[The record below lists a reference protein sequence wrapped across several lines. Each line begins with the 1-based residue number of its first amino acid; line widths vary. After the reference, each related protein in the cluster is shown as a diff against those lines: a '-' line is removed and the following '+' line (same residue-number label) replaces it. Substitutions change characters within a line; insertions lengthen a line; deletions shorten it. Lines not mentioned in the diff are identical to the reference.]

1 MSDDDVLD
9 RLLVEVVKAPRSHP
23 KTLGQLEKA
32 FGIRTVG
39 DLLAHLP
46 RRLQDRGEL
55 SDLSTLPQGEQ
66 VTVIASVE
74 RVSTRRMKARKGS
87 ITEVRISDGRSRLT
101 LTWFSVPYI
110 ERQLHVGD
118 RALFSG
124 KVSLYKDTPQLTF
137 PQFAVLGDD
146 DVLADDGT
154 VDLSHASTAMARQLA
169 RPLMPIYP
177 STKDLMSWVIAALVG
192 DALDFVAREGITDPL
207 DDDLRARMQ
216 VVGLLEAW
224 RGLHQPVTR
233 ADWVRGRTRLAFDEA
248 LEIQLVLA
256 RRRHAA
262 RAEPATARPAMTGGL
277 LDALDA
283 RLPFTL
289 TNGQREIG
297 AVIAGELGD
306 RIPMQRLLQGEVG
319 SGKTVIALRAM
330 LQVVDAGGQA
340 VLLAPTEVLAQQH
353 ARSLTAMLG
362 PLAERGY
369 LGGSEHSTR
378 VALLT
383 GSLGAKARKAA
394 LLEAAGGE
402 AGIVV
407 GTHAVLEDR
416 VQFADLGLVVVDEQ
430 HRFGV
435 EQRDALRGR
444 SGNPPHV
451 LVMTATPIPRTV
463 AMTVFG
469 DLEVSILRE
478 RPANRAAVTTT
489 VVPVDKPAWFDRT
502 WHRLREEVQK
512 GRQAFVVFPRVGGDE
527 PDDDLEPV
535 VDLDDEPLDLDDLA
549 PTPPER
555 RPAAAVLELGAEL
568 AADELSGLRS
578 AQLYGKMPADDKD
591 AVMTAFAAGDL
602 DVLLATTVIEVGV
615 DVPNASVM
623 VIVDADRFGVS
634 QLHQLRGRIGRGG
647 HPGVCLLLTRAEP
660 GSPGRARLDAVAASD
675 DGFVLA
681 EADLEA
687 RREGDVLGAAQSGR
701 RRSLRLLSLLRD
713 RDVIGTAR
721 EIAGQ
726 MVDVDP
732 SLGEN
737 PALKRRVEALEAQ
750 DRAEFLAKS

>member
-1 MSDDDVLD
+1 MNEDVLD
-9 RLLVEVVKAPRSHP
+9 RLLVEVVKAPSGHP

-39 DLLAHLP
+39 DLLGHLP

-55 SDLSTLPQGEQ
+55 SDLAKLEQGDQ
-66 VTVIASVE
+66 VTVIAKVE
-74 RVSTRRMKARKGS
+74 TVSSRQMKQRRGS
-87 ITEVRISDGRSRLT
+87 ITEVRISDGRTRLK
-101 LTWFSVPYI
+101 LTWFSAAYVAK
-110 ERQLHVGD
+110 QLHVGD
-118 RALFSG
+118 RAMFSG

-146 DVLADDGT
+146 DEIADDGT
-154 VDLSHASTAMARQLA
+154 VDLSHAGNAMARQLA

-192 DALDFVAREGITDPL
+192 DAIDFVAREGIVDPL
-207 DDDLRARMQ
+207 DADLRQ
-216 VVGLLEAW
+216 ELGVIGLLDAW

-233 ADWVRGRTRLAFDEA
+233 GDWSNGRKRLAFDEA
-248 LEIQLVLA
+248 LDIQLVLA

-262 RAEPATARPAMTGGL
+262 RAEPATARPATPGGL
-277 LDALDA
+277 RDALDA

-289 TNGQREIG
+289 TAGQQEIG
-297 AVIAGELGD
+297 AVIEAELAD
-306 RIPMQRLLQGEVG
+306 RVPMQRLLQGEVG
-319 SGKTVIALRAM
+319 SGKTVVALRAM
-330 LQVVDAGGQA
+330 LQVVDTGGQA

-362 PLAERGY
+362 PLAEKGF
-369 LGGSEHSTR
+369 LGGSDQGTR

-383 GSLGAKARKAA
+383 GSLGAKARRAA
-394 LLEAAGGE
+394 MLEVASGE

-469 DLEVSILRE
+469 DLEVSVLRE
-478 RPANRAAVTTT
+478 RPANRAPVSTI
-489 VVPVDKPAWFDRT
+489 VVPVGNEAWFDRT
-502 WHRLREEVQK
+502 WRRLREEVQA

-527 PDDDLEPV
+527 PDDEIEVPA
-535 VDLDDEPLDLDDLA
+535 DLDDAELDLDDLE

-555 RPAAAVLELGAEL
+555 RPAAAVLEFGAEL
-568 AADELSGLRS
+568 AAGELRGLRT

-591 AVMTAFAAGDL
+591 AVMTSFAAGEL

-623 VIVDADRFGVS
+623 VIADADRFGVS

-647 HPGVCLLLTRAEP
+647 HPGVCLLLTRAHP
-660 GSPGRARLDAVAASD
+660 GSPGRERLDAVAASD

-713 RDVIGTAR
+713 RDVIAR
-721 EIAGQ
+721 ARVIATR
-726 MVDVDP
+726 MVDADP
-732 SLGEN
+732 LLGEN
-737 PALKRRVEALEAQ
+737 LALRRRVEALEAQ